1 MEKKIKSN
9 NKAPHRKIVSAY
21 TTKEYKAENEL
32 YRVFMYDTGINETEI
47 ESFTSQG
54 ITVTLAPYNKIAE
67 EIIFARPDGV
77 IFPDG
82 ELSPEH
88 FNIVL
93 GEAKKLT
100 ITNIALM
107 GYGLGHSI
115 LSQAFCNEI
124 INQKHVYS
132 VEATGDII
140 ASVNE
145 FIRIMN

>member
-47 ESFTSQG
+47 EKFCSQG

-82 ELSPEH
+82 KMK
-88 FNIVL
+88 FADYDVL
-93 GEAKKLT
+93 LNETKKLT
-100 ITNIALM
+100 LTNIPLL
-107 GYGLGHSI
+107 GYGLGQKI
-115 LSQAFCNEI
+115 LTEAFDGEINQEQVLTISSGENIMSDIDKFISI
-124 INQKHVYS
+124 INK
-132 VEATGDII
+132 
-140 ASVNE
+140 
-145 FIRIMN
+145 